1 MYFAFIFSDRIM
13 ITSSEEPLK
22 VWEYNFLQ
30 EI

>member
-1 MYFAFIFSDRIM
+1 MYVAFIFSDRIT
-13 ITSSEEPLK
+13 ITSSEKALK